1 MITIEVKENQTIYDI
16 AVQTLGNV
24 AGLFEIA
31 TDNNLATIELTSV
44 LQKGLILYIREDSV
58 YKNNKVVKDLEN
70 KIIYN
75 Q

>member
-31 TDNNLATIELTSV
+31 NDNNLATIELTSV